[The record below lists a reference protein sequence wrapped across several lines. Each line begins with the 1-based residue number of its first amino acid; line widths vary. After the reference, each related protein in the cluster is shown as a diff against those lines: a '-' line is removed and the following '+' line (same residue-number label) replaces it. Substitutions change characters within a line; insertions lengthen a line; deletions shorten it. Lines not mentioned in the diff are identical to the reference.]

1 MVVPENVALAAYR
14 RDPEDRGV
22 VEAWVE
28 SGGDAN
34 GRWDAADHGGPTN
47 VHVFIRDEEM
57 RGDPLL
63 LMTVYGTTLDDQNE
77 ERDCRDRLELIR
89 YLLSRGADPSGAA
102 ADGTTALH
110 MLPDD
115 SRSAYRLTVARL
127 LIDAGANLEPVSQ
140 GLRERDRIAQE
151 ARLSLDVHDGEGAA
165 CNSGIHALRL
175 APSRD
180 VD

>member
-34 GRWDAADHGGPTN
+34 GRWDAEVHGGRAN
-47 VHVFIRDEEM
+47 VHLYLRDEEM

-77 ERDCRDRLELIR
+77 ERDCRDRLEARAHSLFVIA
-89 YLLSRGADPSGAA
+89 RGGP
-102 ADGTTALH
+102 
-110 MLPDD
+110 
-115 SRSAYRLTVARL
+115 
-127 LIDAGANLEPVSQ
+127 
-140 GLRERDRIAQE
+140 ERCR
-151 ARLSLDVHDGEGAA
+151 
-165 CNSGIHALRL
+165 C
-175 APSRD
+175 
-180 VD
+180 